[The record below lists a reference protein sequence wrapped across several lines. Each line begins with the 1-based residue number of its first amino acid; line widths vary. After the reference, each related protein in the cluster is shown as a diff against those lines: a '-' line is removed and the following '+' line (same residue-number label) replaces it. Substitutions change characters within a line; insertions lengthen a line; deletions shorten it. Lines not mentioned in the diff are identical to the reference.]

1 MIGSPGVRI
10 ALPDNNAMTIGD
22 TYTPN
27 VMLHRNA
34 MELVLRAP
42 ASPVGGDAA
51 SDVMIIQDPWSG
63 LVFEISVYKG
73 FKKTMI
79 MVGAVW
85 GKKAWKPDFIA
96 TVLG

>member
-1 MIGSPGVRI
+1 MRPLRFSINVTLDGCYDHTVGI
-10 ALPDNNAMTIGD
+10 ADAD
-22 TYTPN
+22 
-27 VMLHRNA
+27 LHRNA